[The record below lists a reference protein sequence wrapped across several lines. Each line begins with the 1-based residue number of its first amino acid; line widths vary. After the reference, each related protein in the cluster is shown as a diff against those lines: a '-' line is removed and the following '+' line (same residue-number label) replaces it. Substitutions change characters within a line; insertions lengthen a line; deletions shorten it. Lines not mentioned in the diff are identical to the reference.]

1 MSYAIIFDMDG
12 VIIDSNPYHKIAWE
26 HFLKMKDVVITDEVF
41 NNLISGTSGIEAIR
55 ELINKDLTQKEVDDF
70 NDEIDAEYRNII
82 EKLDEVKPLNGL
94 TDLLQSIKNAGHKI
108 ALATSAPTENVE
120 LVLNKFKIF
129 DFFDLVVDR
138 SHVQN
143 GKPSPEIYLT
153 TVKKLS
159 IEKMNCLV
167 FEDSIAGIISAKSAG
182 LLVVGV
188 TTSHEPDEIINAG
201 ADFTINDFS
210 EISLEKLV
218 KHLKNSNPG

>member
-1 MSYAIIFDMDG
+1 MDG